1 MLHRKKAMLFC
12 FKLQELPVFFCGF
25 LLFLNKFLWI
35 LQVLFPHE
43 CKKSRQLKEVTAV
56 EDSMTTMKGSCF
68 LTLLLAGLGVLEIL
82 EPTTTDDT
90 HCHRTEHP
98 IIAYKGKM

>member
-1 MLHRKKAMLFC
+1 MLFC
-12 FKLQELPVFFCGF
+12 FKFQELFHFFCG
-25 LLFLNKFLWI
+25 LLSFLNMFFLI

-68 LTLLLAGLGVLEIL
+68 LALLLAGLGVLGVL
-82 EPTTTDDT
+82 ESTTEDT
-90 HCHRTEHP
+90 HCHRAEHP